1 MDDLVG
7 RLFLLLSLIG
17 INAFF
22 VTAEFSI
29 MAVRRSRIAQ
39 LVEQGDV
46 PARSVQY
53 LQQHL
58 ERLLS
63 TTQLGITLA
72 CLGLGW
78 LGQSTLAKVLTLL
91 TLHFSLP
98 LISLPWAQAIALPFT
113 FLAVAYLQMI
123 LGELCPKS
131 VALLYAEPLARRLAP
146 IIKTL
151 SRIVNPFIAIL
162 NRSTRWLLARWDITT
177 QGITQVYRLTA
188 AEIQTL
194 IAAEADTLGLSG
206 TEQTILCNTLNVGE
220 VTAAELM
227 IPRSQLI
234 VINETATLAELLTL
248 VTEQGYSRYPVKG
261 ESLDD
266 IRGLIDYKDLALPLL
281 QGILQPDSPLTPWI
295 KPIRFVSE
303 NQLLTD
309 VLNFMRRSHLKI
321 VMVVDEFGGTAGL
334 LSLTDLIEEIVG
346 QEPREDQE
354 ENGRFQMVNPQQ
366 FIVNAQINLE
376 ELNQILG
383 LELPL
388 SDDYHT
394 LGGFLLFKWQKIPK
408 LGEMLPYENLIFTVE
423 SVQGPKLEQIGIQRL
438 SFATVTEASESSQ
451 TPDFSPTPAIPITK
465 QTAR

>member
-7 RLFLLLSLIG
+7 RLLLLLSLIG

-29 MAVRRSRIAQ
+29 MAVRRSRIDQ
-39 LVEQGDV
+39 LVEQGDI

-98 LISLPWAQAIALPFT
+98 LISWPWTQAIALPFT

-151 SRIVNPFIAIL
+151 SRLVNPFIAIL

-177 QGITQVYRLTA
+177 QGITQVYSLTA
-188 AEIQTL
+188 EEIQTL
-194 IAAEADTLGLSG
+194 IAAEADTLGLSD
-206 TEQTILCNTLNVGE
+206 TEQTILCNTFNVGE

-234 VINETATLAELLTL
+234 VVNETVTLAELLTL
-248 VTEQGYSRYPVKG
+248 MTEYGYSRYPVKG
-261 ESLDD
+261 DSLDD

-281 QGILQPDSPLTPWI
+281 QGILQTDSPLTPWI

-303 NQLLTD
+303 NQLLTE
-309 VLNFMRRSHLKI
+309 VLNFMQRSRLKM

-334 LSLTDLIEEIVG
+334 LSLTDLIEAIVG
-346 QEPREDQE
+346 QEPREEPE
-354 ENGRFQMVNPQQ
+354 EKKRFQMLNPQQ
-366 FIVNAQINLE
+366 FTVDAQINLE

-394 LGGFLLFKWQKIPK
+394 LGGFLLFQWQKIPK
-408 LGEMLPYENLIFTVE
+408 LGETLTHENLIFTVE
-423 SVQGPKLEQIGIQRL
+423 SAQGPKLGQIGIKRL
-438 SFATVTEASESSQ
+438 SFSPLTEVTKHSPKSDLSPSQ
-451 TPDFSPTPAIPITK
+451 FTPITK
-465 QTAR
+465 